1 MESLSEIHNHWR
13 FYCFVENLS
22 LEGIVAGFVFKA
34 FQHILITYFFKM
46 VFAQKYTVGVPAVAQ
61 WVKYSIAVAQVTA
74 EVWVLSTTWELPYA
88 AGEAIK
94 RSILYI

>member
-1 MESLSEIHNHWR
+1 
-13 FYCFVENLS
+13 
-22 LEGIVAGFVFKA
+22 
-34 FQHILITYFFKM
+34 
-46 VFAQKYTVGVPAVAQ
+46 VAQ